1 VPYVAIRHVE
11 PYSDEW
17 LRQPIGYVRQVVDQ
31 LGAEVTDWWEEPCDP
46 RAATLRLADGR
57 ALVWD
62 EESGWR
68 LGAYVAGGPGR
79 HTELTGVRYLGHGL
93 LPKPERVPEAL
104 SDARAG
110 VGASSAWRPCY
121 RSHRNCRD
129 GFDLAL
135 AFYTRLIDA

>member
-1 VPYVAIRHVE
+1 MAIRHVE

-17 LRQPIGYVRQVVDQ
+17 LRQPVSYVQQVVNL
-31 LGAEVTDWWEEPCDP
+31 LGVEVIGWWEGPCDP
-46 RAATLRLADGR
+46 RDATVQLKDGS

-68 LGAYVAGGPGR
+68 LGRFVSGGRGE
-79 HTELTGVRYLGHGL
+79 HIELAEARYLSGGL
-93 LPKPERVPEAL
+93 LPKPERVSGLLA
-104 SDARAG
+104 DARAG

-135 AFYTRLIDA
+135 DFYIRLIDA